1 MKKIA
6 FALMFL
12 FALVLISAG
21 ILALERAGGRV
32 YPTSKPA
39 SKFDPERPVGERYY
53 SPHTK
58 RVLP

>member
-1 MKKIA
+1 MKK
-6 FALMFL
+6 FL
-12 FALVLISAG
+12 FALFVL
-21 ILALERAGGRV
+21 LALVVIAVAIVALEHAGDRV